1 MNMEENSIVLYKP
14 AAETI
19 KTAILQGQYE
29 AAKGVNRIQLAVYFG
44 IGKYVSL
51 NTRKGVWGTGAL
63 EAISQILRKELPG
76 LKGYSATQ
84 LREMR
89 LFYEAWQILDPN
101 SSVTTDENPN
111 QTLIGSAPANSS
123 VMTDELQTYDN
134 QIDIYHSIQIP
145 NLADFPVEDFFKVPF
160 THHTQIRAIKTSL
173 EARYYYIHRTAEEH
187 LTTRG
192 LEKLI
197 KDDAFGNQDTIPNN
211 FRSTIPEAELARK
224 AVMMFKDSYLLDFIN
239 VEQIGERE
247 AIDVDERVVEQQIV
261 QNVKQFIMTFGRDFT
276 FVGNQYHLEVYG
288 VEHFPDLLFFN
299 RELNALVVVELKTG
313 EFKTSYLGQLMGY
326 LSILDAKVKKP
337 HENPA
342 IGIVLCKEANREFV
356 EFVIRDYNKPMGVAT
371 YKTTTDM
378 PDELRKTLPDI
389 EELKKLL

>member
-1 MNMEENSIVLYKP
+1 MEKKAIMLYRP
-14 AAETI
+14 AAEII

-44 IGKYVSL
+44 IGKFVSQ

-63 EAISQILRKELPG
+63 ESISQILRKELPG
-76 LKGYSATQ
+76 LKGYSASSMKN
-84 LREMR
+84 MR
-89 LFYEAWQILDPN
+89 KFYENWQMLDPN
-101 SSVTTDENPN
+101 SSVTTDENN
-111 QTLIGSAPANSS
+111 SAS
-123 VMTDELQTYDN
+123 VLVEMESDKSASAIAELQN
-134 QIDIYHSIQIP
+134 HEIDIYQSIRIP
-145 NLADFPVEDFFKVPF
+145 EIKNFPAEDFFRVPF
-160 THHTQIRAIKTSL
+160 TQHIRIIEGVKDLDAQ
-173 EARYYYIHRTAEEH
+173 YYYIHRVAEEN
-187 LTTRG
+187 LT
-192 LEKLI
+192 EKEVIRLI
-197 KDDAFGNQDTIPNN
+197 NSNAYDHRDSIPSN
-211 FRSTIPEAELARK
+211 FKSTIPQAELARK

-239 VEQIGERE
+239 VEQIGERQ

-261 QNVKQFIMTFGRDFT
+261 ENVKQFIMTFGRDFT

-337 HENPA
+337 HENSA

-378 PDELRKTLPDI
+378 PEELRKTLPDI